1 MKLLVDPERCQPPC
15 GHLRVV
21 QHDPKGRDVT
31 KRYPRVRM
39 PPKTTAPRYLKSI
52 AEPSQWNE
60 LQTPI
65 SSLRRRVLGGILD
78 QHEVL
83 KLQGFLV
90 ECELVIR
97 FLVVCQRKLE
107 KVRESQR
114 PSCAVVC
121 QRKLEKVRETTS
133 RFLASLHS
141 ISGLPTP
148 PWAT

>member
-1 MKLLVDPERCQPPC
+1 
-15 GHLRVV
+15 
-21 QHDPKGRDVT
+21 
-31 KRYPRVRM
+31 M

-107 KVRESQR
+107 KVRE
-114 PSCAVVC
+114 
-121 QRKLEKVRETTS
+121 TTS